1 MSKEALIMSHPK
13 HKMYN
18 HEDIVYK
25 NGESLE
31 FDDGLEAQQFGKRE
45 NN

>member
-1 MSKEALIMSHPK
+1 MSNPK
-13 HKMYN
+13 QKISIAM
-18 HEDIVYK
+18 DIECQK
-25 NGESLE
+25 SSESLE